1 MKRICRTKGGG
12 TVLIRID
19 FESDIPI
26 YAQLRDQIVIGI
38 ASGELKPNEAL
49 PSVRRMSAD
58 IGIHAHTV
66 NKSYAILK
74 DEGYIVIDRRSGCH
88 VAEVLPTS
96 DKSFTEVLEAKLSP
110 IAAEAACHGMNAS
123 DFGGLCEKLIGGF
136 SKRKEEV

>member
-1 MKRICRTKGGG
+1 M
-12 TVLIRID
+12 LIRID

-38 ASGELKPNEAL
+38 AGGLLKPGEAL

-74 DEGYIVIDRRSGCH
+74 DEGYIVIDRRSGCR
-88 VAEVLPTS
+88 VTETMPPSDNGFAEAI
-96 DKSFTEVLEAKLSP
+96 KGKLSP
-110 IAAEAACHGMNAS
+110 IAAEAACHGMKADEFGKLCQGLLS
-123 DFGGLCEKLIGGF
+123 DFGKME
-136 SKRKEEV
+136 EEV